1 MAETALRP
9 RTILEILD
17 AAFSILRRDYLTFV
31 TVMAIASLPNQLF
44 TLLLARGMPGGPF
57 SSAADMADVS
67 GMLGAVAGSVLGF
80 LFWYPV
86 VDAALMVVASRVY
99 LGEKV
104 TVADALRAVF
114 NRFGTLVALVLIK
127 GFMLIVGFALLFL
140 PALYVF
146 LRFFF
151 VPATT
156 MLEDA
161 TAEKALS
168 RSGEQTREY
177 KGKIFVTMLLVYI
190 VYNCLGFL
198 VAIPAF
204 LVPSITGVVSVIFS
218 VLVYPIFPIT
228 ITLLYYDRRI
238 RKEGFDIELMSRELD
253 VSPATPAAT

>member
-1 MAETALRP
+1 
-9 RTILEILD
+9 
-17 AAFSILRRDYLTFV
+17 
-31 TVMAIASLPNQLF
+31 
-44 TLLLARGMPGGPF
+44 
-57 SSAADMADVS
+57 
-67 GMLGAVAGSVLGF
+67 
-80 LFWYPV
+80 
-86 VDAALMVVASRVY
+86 
-99 LGEKV
+99 
-104 TVADALRAVF
+104 
-114 NRFGTLVALVLIK
+114 
-127 GFMLIVGFALLFL
+127 
-140 PALYVF
+140 
-146 LRFFF
+146 
-151 VPATT
+151 

-168 RSGEQTREY
+168 RSGELTREY